1 MTFTGL
7 QMMRWLAAMLVAVM
21 HITQALSVHLT
32 GQGHNHYWG
41 QGSAGVDIFF
51 VISGFVMGI
60 TTPAAAAS
68 GAERAQ
74 QAWHFLKRR
83 LIRVLPLYWMYT
95 WLKVALLA
103 AVPTMA
109 SHFSLDAAHL
119 AASLA
124 FVPWL
129 SPWGEVQPV
138 LPVGWTLNFEM
149 LFYALFALAMLL
161 GAPRLGLCLAVFWL
175 LMGWAQWGSAA
186 TAVNFWG
193 SSITLEFVAGVGL
206 ARLHTLQ
213 SHWRWR
219 PIPPEAGLLAAC
231 LGLVLMFGV
240 PWSADD
246 DRFLSWGLA
255 ATLLVAGAIWMEPW
269 LQQLRATKA
278 FQTPIAALVFLG
290 DASVSIYLSHTF
302 VAPGVVRAAVQLG
315 LASPTAVGLLAA
327 LCVLLAGG
335 LSYALLER
343 PMTRQ
348 LLRGL
353 MRPRL
358 LAPAQP
364 THQDH
369 PDHRTAPHAP

>member
-1 MTFTGL
+1 MILTGV
-7 QMMRWLAAMLVAVM
+7 QMLRLLAAMLVAVM

-32 GQGHNHYWG
+32 GQGHGHYWG

-60 TTPAAAAS
+60 TTPAAAA
-68 GAERAQ
+68 GWAERAQ

-83 LIRVLPLYWMYT
+83 LIRVLPLYWLYT
-95 WLKVALLA
+95 LLKVALLA
-103 AVPTMA
+103 AVPAVA

-119 AASLA
+119 GASLA

-138 LPVGWTLNFEM
+138 LLVGWTLNFEM
-149 LFYALFALAMLL
+149 LFYAVFALAMLL

-175 LMGWAQWGSAA
+175 LMGLAQWGSAS

-213 SHWRWR
+213 CRWRWR
-219 PIPPEAGLLAAC
+219 PIPPEAGLLATC

-246 DRFLSWGLA
+246 NRFLSWGLA

-269 LQQLRATKA
+269 LQQLQAVKA
-278 FQTPIAALVFLG
+278 FKAPIAALVFLG
-290 DASVSIYLSHTF
+290 DASFSIYLSYTF
-302 VAPGVVRAAVQLG
+302 VVPAVVRAAVQLG
-315 LASPTAVGLLAA
+315 LTSPTAVGLLAA
-327 LCVLLAGG
+327 LCVVLAGG

-348 LLRGL
+348 LLRRL
-353 MRPRL
+353 MGPRP
-358 LAPAQP
+358 LAPAQTINP
-364 THQDH
+364 HQTAN
-369 PDHRTAPHAP
+369 RTAPHAP